1 MCRVWGDCHPEE
13 YRGALARGRFD
24 LDRCADEGGPLL
36 HAEQPESLFRRAFL
50 CGVRIEPHAVVFD
63 DEEDRV
69 VMPLE
74 DDVDLLSAGV
84 LGDVGE
90 CLLCDTIERRFGF

>member
-1 MCRVWGDCHPEE
+1 
-13 YRGALARGRFD
+13 
-24 LDRCADEGGPLL
+24 
-36 HAEQPESLFRRAFL
+36 
-50 CGVRIEPHAVVFD
+50 
-63 DEEDRV
+63 
-69 VMPLE
+69 MPLE